1 MFLHRNSEDF
11 RPALSDAFPPSDQEA
26 RPSAAYSELI
36 DVLAHTSEN
45 LSIDWPHESRESQS
59 SKHDE
64 RFLSGLIQRLQFTN
78 RSFG

>member
-36 DVLAHTSEN
+36 DVLVRTSEN
-45 LSIDWPHESRESQS
+45 LSIDWPHESQS

-64 RFLSGLIQRLQFTN
+64 RFLSGLIRRLQFTN